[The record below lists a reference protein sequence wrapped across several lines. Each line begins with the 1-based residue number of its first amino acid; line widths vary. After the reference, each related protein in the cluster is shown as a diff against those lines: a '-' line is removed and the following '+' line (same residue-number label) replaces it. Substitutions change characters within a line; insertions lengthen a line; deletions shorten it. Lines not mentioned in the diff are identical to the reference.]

1 MEAQQM
7 PSLLAAAINE
17 EGTCVLGSRGGDY
30 TDQEENGLLS
40 QDTSRGPQDRHAS
53 INLQN
58 QQKFSNVK
66 ISQYMGQDKD

>member
-1 MEAQQM
+1 M

-40 QDTSRGPQDRHAS
+40 
-53 INLQN
+53 
-58 QQKFSNVK
+58 
-66 ISQYMGQDKD
+66 